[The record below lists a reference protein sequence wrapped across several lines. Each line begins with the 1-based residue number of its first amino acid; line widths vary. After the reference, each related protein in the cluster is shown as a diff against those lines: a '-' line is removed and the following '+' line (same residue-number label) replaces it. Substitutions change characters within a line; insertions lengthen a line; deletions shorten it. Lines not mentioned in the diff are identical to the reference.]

1 MNRNKGIFL
10 LLFSGL
16 LLAGAAVLFA
26 DDTGFTTFGN
36 TSAAS
41 PLTWSG
47 TGSVHVRY
55 MPDYGNISA
64 SGISLYPELNIGLH
78 YKGEASD
85 FTGSFTLSGNHDF
98 TDSTNVAD
106 YLSRMIDEAYYRTF
120 FNGFN
125 LEAGFMKIV
134 WGKGD
139 EIFTFDNINP
149 VDYSDFMN
157 NSYLD
162 RKRSEAMIK
171 IDIPFGQQGFI
182 EALYTPV
189 FTPDILPVTGAW
201 VQKDYKTMEDVIN
214 SNMELYVASRT
225 AALTPALG
233 NDLASIQAQS
243 EAAALAVGIMNTE
256 DMKTLSHGQG
266 GLHVTDS
273 FGGIDLGAAYE
284 YTYLREPVVD
294 MSSFIT
300 DPTQKID
307 VTWNR
312 LHLLGVEAAADI
324 KGFNFRAEGA
334 YYLTNDTKGTDPL
347 VHNNKIQYL
356 FGFDKDIPINN
367 MSINVQARGEIKLQ
381 SDKIKNNGAADTDYS
396 GADSYT
402 TNIIA
407 ADLRDTY
414 FNDTLT
420 LKVNGAYSVEGKDY
434 MIAPGLEYTVKDDA
448 LVKVKYSIYRGD
460 ADTLFGQFKDNDG
473 LEVVFQYSF

>member
-1 MNRNKGIFL
+1 MKRNRGIFL

-16 LLAGAAVLFA
+16 LCAEAAALFA
-26 DDTGFTTFGN
+26 DGTGFTAFGD

-55 MPDYGNISA
+55 MSDYKDISA

-85 FTGSFTLSGNHDF
+85 FTGSFTLSENHDF
-98 TDSTNVAD
+98 TDSTDAAD

-162 RKRSEAMIK
+162 RKMPEAMIK
-171 IDIPFGQQGFI
+171 IGIPFGQQGLI
-182 EALYTPV
+182 EALYTPI
-189 FTPDILPVTGAW
+189 FTPDIFPVTGAW
-201 VQKDYKTMEDVIN
+201 EQKDYKTLNNTIT
-214 SNMELYVASRT
+214 YFGT
-225 AALTPALG
+225 TPDKVLV
-233 NDLASIQAQS
+233 S
-243 EAAALAVGIMNTE
+243 E

-266 GLHVTDS
+266 GIHVTDS
-273 FGGIDLGAAYE
+273 FGGVDLGAAYE

-294 MSSFIT
+294 MSSFMI

-307 VTWNR
+307 VIWNR
-312 LHLLGVEAAADI
+312 LHLFGVEAAADM

-334 YYLTNDTKGTDPL
+334 YYLTADTKGTDPL

-356 FGFDKDIPINN
+356 FGFDRDIPIHN
-367 MSINVQARGEIKLQ
+367 MSINVQTRGEIELQ
-381 SDKIKNNGAADTDYS
+381 SDKIKNNGEADTDYS
-396 GADSYT
+396 DADSYS

-420 LKVNGAYSVEGKDY
+420 LKVNGAYSVGGKDY

-460 ADTLFGQFKDNDG
+460 ADTLFGQFKNNDM